1 MGLELRMAWRNVWRN
16 PRRSILTIL
25 AVAFATV
32 LLVFMLSWQ
41 FGTYET
47 MIDAAVSVHT
57 GHVQVQAKGYQD
69 DRDVSRVVPDPAAV
83 GEILARMPAVEAWT
97 ARANAFSL
105 VSSRERTYGTLVIGI
120 DPAREAA
127 VTTLAHL
134 VRQGAYLTAGG
145 ANEALLGRLL
155 AKNLRAAVGDEIT
168 LLGQGRDGSI
178 AATVVTVRG
187 IIATGNDDFD
197 RNTLCIPLPFFQD
210 VYAMGPAVHEVVVAC
225 TSLDAVPAAAVAL
238 RRDIAR
244 LPGGAG
250 LAVLDWKELMPG
262 LVEAITMDLASG
274 LIMYLILIVVVAF
287 SILNTFLMAIFERTR
302 EFGVLLA
309 IGASPARLMR
319 VILAESFHIA
329 ALGLAAGI
337 AGGCVLT
344 LYFQQHGIYIPGME
358 EITRQYGLEDRIY
371 PQLSLLSLGIST
383 GIVLVITTLTALWP
397 SLRVR
402 KLRPVPAMAAA

>member
-1 MGLELRMAWRNVWRN
+1 MTLELRMAWRNVWRN

-69 DRDVSRVVPDPAAV
+69 DRDMSRVVPDPAAV

-105 VSSRERTYGTLVIGI
+105 ASSRERTYGTLVIGI

-127 VTTLAHL
+127 VSTLAHL
-134 VRQGAYLTAGG
+134 VRQGTYLTAGG
-145 ANEALLGRLL
+145 ANDALLGRLL
-155 AKNLRAAVGDEIT
+155 AKNLRAAPGDEIT

-178 AATVVTVRG
+178 AATVVMVRG

-225 TSLDAVPAAAVAL
+225 TSLDAVPAAAAAL
-238 RRDIAR
+238 RRDVAR
-244 LPGGAG
+244 LPGGTG

-319 VILAESFHIA
+319 VILAESFHIT

-337 AGGCVLT
+337 AGGCILT
-344 LYFQQHGIYIPGME
+344 LYFQRHGIYIPGME

-397 SLRVR
+397 ALRVR
-402 KLRPVPAMAAA
+402 KLRPVQAMAAA